1 MIRVLRFA
9 FALAPGTAPLIRVL
23 RFALAL
29 APVTVLCQL
38 AERPVLIE
46 ARVPKPPTIAS
57 GSEGSYLVYEVHVTN
72 FEGRELTWTGL
83 EALDAATGATLYALK
98 DSALARD
105 ISRPGATGSQVAPAN
120 RPRIAGGQR
129 ALVYVY
135 HVLQQNQ
142 RPGAL
147 RHRLTLTDS
156 TGPRTLVMRDVPVMQ
171 EAAVIGPPLKGGNWL
186 AGNGPARASG
196 HRRALIPIGG
206 VPAIAQRFAIDY
218 VIVDSAGTTFRGD
231 RLKNESYYAQG
242 ADAIAVADGIV
253 AAIKDS
259 IPENVPGA
267 TSRAVP
273 ITLETVGG
281 NHVILDIGGGRYAFY
296 AHLQPGSLRVKL
308 GDRVRKGQTLGLVGN
323 SGNSTEPHL
332 HFHLSDGTSPLGAE
346 GIPYVHESLDVVG
359 RCQSLMGGCSTG
371 AVQTKQRVMPLAN
384 EIVRFP
390 K

>member
-1 MIRVLRFA
+1 MTRTLL
-9 FALAPGTAPLIRVL
+9 AL
-23 RFALAL
+23 LAL
-29 APVTVLCQL
+29 APVTVFAQL

-57 GSEGSYLVYEVHVTN
+57 GRDSTFLVYEVHVTN
-72 FEGRELTWTGL
+72 FEARELTWTGL
-83 EALDAATGATLYALK
+83 EARDAASGTTLFALT
-98 DSALARD
+98 DTALARD
-105 ISRPGATGSQVAPAN
+105 MSRPGATGSQVAPQN
-120 RPRIAGGQR
+120 RPRIGGGQR

-135 HVLQQNQ
+135 FPLAAGQ
-142 RPGAL
+142 RPAAI

-156 TGPRTLVMRDVPVMQ
+156 IGARTLVMHDVAVAQ
-171 EAAVIGPPLKGGNWL
+171 QSVVIGPPLKGGNWL
-186 AGNGPARASG
+186 AGNGPARTSG
-196 HRRALIPIGG
+196 HRRALIPING

-218 VIVDSAGTTFRGD
+218 VLVDSAGSTFRGD

-242 ADAIAVADGIV
+242 VDAIAVADGIV
-253 AAIKDS
+253 AATKDS
-259 IPENVPGA
+259 IPENIPGV

-281 NHVILDIGGGRYAFY
+281 NLVILDLGGGRFAFY
-296 AHLQPGSLRVKL
+296 AHLQPGSLRVRL

-332 HFHLSDGTSPLGAE
+332 HFHMSDGTSPLGSE
-346 GIPYVHESLDVVG
+346 GVPYVHEMLEVLG
-359 RCQSLMGGCSTG
+359 RCQSIMGPCSVG
-371 AVQTKQRVMPLAN
+371 AVQAKQRVMPLQN